1 MQRLYGEW
9 QVSSNENTGGITYT
23 CGFCNNSVCPP
34 RKYVCLDNEYPR
46 NATAFVFVCTSCNRP
61 SFISINTIE
70 QVPGKQYGSEIQFLP
85 DDIAG
90 IYKEAKDSHSVR
102 AYTASSLLCRKI
114 LMNVSVS
121 KGAEEGETFQF
132 YVDF

>member
-70 QVPGKQYGSEIQFLP
+70 QVPGKQYGSEINSYQMILQEFTKRQR
-85 DDIAG
+85 IA
-90 IYKEAKDSHSVR
+90 IQLEHIQHQVY
-102 AYTASSLLCRKI
+102 C
-114 LMNVSVS
+114 
-121 KGAEEGETFQF
+121 AEK
-132 YVDF
+132 Y